1 MLTTLVIG
9 YGNDLRGDDAIG
21 QQVAK
26 AIKYCYLSSVQSIAV
41 HQLTPDLAAFLA
53 NVKLG
58 IFVDACMNSQSNQVQ
73 VQLLLPSDLN
83 IINTHISDPSSL
95 LAFSQILYGYSP
107 PAWLISVP
115 GVNFEISDRI
125 SPTAEKGI
133 VIAIFKI
140 MQILNT
146 SN

>member
-58 IFVDACMNSQSNQVQ
+58 IFVDACVNSQSNQVQ

-83 IINTHISDPSSL
+83 IINTHISHPSSYL
-95 LAFSQILYGYSP
+95 LFLKFSMVILLHHG
-107 PAWLISVP
+107 
-115 GVNFEISDRI
+115 
-125 SPTAEKGI
+125 
-133 VIAIFKI
+133 
-140 MQILNT
+140 
-146 SN
+146 